1 MARKIRIPIKVTTRV
16 TGKITYTQRREIHQW
31 FEYEHEPI
39 IVQPTV
45 QPAAIS
51 QTATQHIESSIK
63 RIARPSQLP
72 FGLYSPQVEQIYQ
85 DLAER
90 SKAETESENKMY
102 DVFVSHA
109 SEDKKEFV
117 QPLVEALQ
125 DAGIRVWYDALEM
138 EWGKS
143 LRAQID
149 NGIKR
154 SKYCILVLSK
164 HFFAKKWTN
173 RELDGILAKENV
185 TGATPLPIWYQVGYE
200 DVYEFSPTL
209 SGLFSMSS
217 SDHSISDIVKAF
229 KLILEKE
236 PICSSL

>member
-1 MARKIRIPIKVTTRV
+1 MITLRGQKTR
-16 TGKITYTQRREIHQW
+16 RD
-31 FEYEHEPI
+31 EPI

-72 FGLYSPQVEQIYQ
+72 SGLYSPQVEQIYQ

-109 SEDKKEFV
+109 SEDKKDFV

-185 TGATPLPIWYQVGYE
+185 TGATPLPITST
-200 DVYEFSPTL
+200 F
-209 SGLFSMSS
+209 GLQFPPYFILQQ
-217 SDHSISDIVKAF
+217 ISD
-229 KLILEKE
+229 KLRNIFSLIFMRK
-236 PICSSL
+236 SSFIQTDRLP